1 MIVGTA
7 GHIDHGKT
15 ALVRALTGVDADRL
29 PEEQRRGIT
38 IELGYAFMPQEG
50 GGAPIGFVDVPG
62 HDKLV
67 HTMVAGASGIDFALL
82 LIAADDGVMPQTIEH
97 LTVLQLLGIQHGA
110 AVVTKIDRV
119 DASVLEAR
127 EAQAR
132 SLLDAAGR
140 AHWPVLAVSA
150 LHGDGLEGLR
160 ALLLQEAHKAPE
172 AQDAQQ
178 GFRMPLDRAFTLS
191 GVGTVVAGSITTGT
205 VHVGDTL
212 CLAHA
217 PDKPLRVRSLQSH
230 GSNVDSASAGQRCAI
245 GLAGLAR
252 DDVQRGQVLCTPAI
266 AQQSDRLDVWLQVA
280 STESKPLR
288 SGTLVHLHLGTQE
301 RMASVAMLGANAI
314 EPGASGL
321 AQLVLREPAH
331 AWQADRFVLRDASAT
346 RTVAGGRVLDAAGPT
361 RYRQVPERLALL
373 QTQRAS
379 DMPERFDAALAH
391 APHGLQ
397 EADWL
402 RTTGYQDWPFDL
414 DRRPQVVRTQDG
426 WIIGRDNLA
435 HIESSALE
443 ALNGF
448 HAQSPQEVG
457 PDTKRARRLVAPRMP
472 EPLWDKLLHRMV
484 ADGRIGLRNGFLHL
498 PEHGE
503 RLREADQVIAERAL
517 PLMREGRFDPP
528 WVRDIAASTRL
539 PEAQVRQV
547 LARLAQT
554 GEAYQVVKD
563 LYYPPSTVEELARIA
578 RDIAVRDSDI
588 SAAAFRD
595 ATGLGRKRAIQIL
608 EFFDRVGMLRRVG
621 DQHLLRPGSTLFG
634 GERKAA

>member
-38 IELGYAFMPQEG
+38 IELGYAFMPQLEG
-50 GGAPIGFVDVPG
+50 PPIGFVDVPG

-82 LIAADDGVMPQTIEH
+82 LVAADDGVMPQTVEH
-97 LTVLQLLGIQHGA
+97 LTVLQLLGIERGA
-110 AVVTKIDRV
+110 AVLTKVDRV
-119 DASVLEAR
+119 D
-127 EAQAR
+127 
-132 SLLDAAGR
+132 DAAVRAPEEQVRALLETAGR
-140 AHWPVLAVSA
+140 GHWPMLAVSA
-150 LHGDGLEGLR
+150 VRGDGLEALR
-160 ALLLQEAHKAPE
+160 ALLRDEACRAPAE
-172 AQDAQQ
+172 REVRQ

-191 GVGTVVAGSITTGT
+191 GVGTVVAGSITAGS
-205 VHVGDTL
+205 VHVGDVL

-217 PDKPLRVRSLQSH
+217 PDRPLRVRSLQSH
-230 GSNVDSASAGQRCAI
+230 GSSVESAGAGQRCAV

-252 DDVQRGQVLCTPAI
+252 EDVQRGQVLCSPGV
-266 AQQSDRLDVWLQVA
+266 AQASDRIDVWLQVA
-280 STESKPLR
+280 ATEGRPLR

-314 EPGASGL
+314 EPGQAGL

-346 RTVAGGRVLDAAGPT
+346 RTVAGGSVLDASAPA

-373 QTQRAS
+373 QSQRAAR
-379 DMPERFDAALAH
+379 MQARFDAALAQ
-391 APHGLQ
+391 APFGLE
-397 EADWL
+397 EASWL
-402 RTTGYQDWPFDL
+402 RAAGYEGWPFDL
-414 DRRPQVVRTQDG
+414 GAKLAAVQAGDG
-426 WIIGRDNLA
+426 WIVDREKLEGMEA
-435 HIESSALE
+435 TVLE
-443 ALNGF
+443 ALREF
-448 HAQSPQEVG
+448 HTQSPQEVG
-457 PDTKRARRLVAPRMP
+457 PDARRARRLAAPRMP
-472 EPLWDKLLHRMV
+472 EALWDGLLQRL
-484 ADGRIGLRNGFLHL
+484 ASSGRIGIRNGFLHL
-498 PEHGE
+498 PDHGE
-503 RLREADQVIAERAL
+503 RLRAADQVIAQRAL
-517 PLMREGRFDPP
+517 PLMLRGRFDPP
-528 WVRDIAASTRL
+528 WVRDIAADTRL

-554 GEAYQVVKD
+554 GEAFQVVKD
-563 LYYPPSTVEELARIA
+563 LYYPPSTMQELARIA
-578 RDIAVRDSDI
+578 RGLAQSDGTI

-621 DQHLLRPGSTLFG
+621 DSHFLRPGSPLFDG
-634 GERKAA
+634 TRKAA